1 MTAVIDEASVE
12 VSFGVEVTLGHQKG
26 CDQSDRTMVLENL
39 DHHLLNHF
47 LNQWDLGGKLTLN
60 VTKAELNGHIT
71 NYFLSG
77 QIGTCIMNISFQFTK
92 FWN

>member
-26 CDQSDRTMVLENL
+26 CGQPDRTVVLENL
-39 DHHLLNHF
+39 DHHLLNHL
-47 LNQWDLGGKLTLN
+47 LNQWDLGGELTLN

-71 NYFLSG
+71 NYFLS
-77 QIGTCIMNISFQFTK
+77 MNLHGLLVHV
-92 FWN
+92 